1 MECEAVDPRASVAV
15 DVVAEG
21 SCCNR
26 PRISKL
32 QDSSG
37 NYVKNHLSPK
47 KAFLNVFRT
56 LKRKLVDQKRPDAR
70 LCSYSK
76 KHLQPENVKKAV
88 PSLVSVEHYYQ
99 MMLFFSRYKITKSK
113 FNLK

>member
-26 PRISKL
+26 PRIRKL

-56 LKRKLVDQKRPDAR
+56 LKRKLVDLQTKNGQMPDFALIVKNICNQK
-70 LCSYSK
+70 
-76 KHLQPENVKKAV
+76 
-88 PSLVSVEHYYQ
+88 
-99 MMLFFSRYKITKSK
+99 MLRRQSPPLYR
-113 FNLK
+113 